1 MHISQLKNQI
11 PQLIERSSY
20 PYISVYKYDHVA
32 HIYILRSHMR
42 RYKTKNLPTNR
53 TSLSCPKTAQRC
65 TSVGKIIFKP
75 AALRRGL
82 PKERS

>member
-32 HIYILRSHMR
+32 HIYITEP
-42 RYKTKNLPTNR
+42 YET
-53 TSLSCPKTAQRC
+53 CQR
-65 TSVGKIIFKP
+65 I
-75 AALRRGL
+75 ALH
-82 PKERS
+82 

>member
-32 HIYILRSHMR
+32 HIYILRSQMR
-42 RYKTKNLPTNR
+42 RYKTKT
-53 TSLSCPKTAQRC
+53 CQR
-65 TSVGKIIFKP
+65 I
-75 AALRRGL
+75 ALH
-82 PKERS
+82 